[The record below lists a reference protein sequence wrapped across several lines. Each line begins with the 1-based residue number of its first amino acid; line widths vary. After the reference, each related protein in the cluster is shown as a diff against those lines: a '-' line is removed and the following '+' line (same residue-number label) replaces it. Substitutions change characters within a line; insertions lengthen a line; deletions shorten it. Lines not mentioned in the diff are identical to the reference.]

1 MEYSFG
7 SVLSLYSLDSVDFFE
22 DGLLL
27 SFYFFDNSP
36 LTLSA
41 LLLALG
47 ERDADVAGADARL
60 ATECGTRPVATGVVG
75 VKLRVGV

>member
-1 MEYSFG
+1 M
-7 SVLSLYSLDSVDFFE
+7 
-22 DGLLL
+22 